1 MADFLKGNYS
11 LSGSAEASKRDSDE
25 DEGDEESLTAQME
38 EAALAKLGGSICFV
52 VKDKTLL
59 WMGDSS
65 EETG

>member
-11 LSGSAEASKRDSDE
+11 LSGSAESSKGGSDE
-25 DEGDEESLTAQME
+25 NEGDEESLTAQME

>member
-1 MADFLKGNYS
+1 MAEFLKGNYR
-11 LSGSAEASKRDSDE
+11 LPKRQAKVSGRRKSEK
-25 DEGDEESLTAQME
+25 SLTQRFE

-59 WMGDSS
+59 WTGDSS

>member
-1 MADFLKGNYS
+1 MTDFLKGNYS
-11 LSGSAEASKRDSDE
+11 LPGSAEGSKRGSDE
-25 DEGDEESLTAQME
+25 DEGDEESLTVQME